1 MIDLF
6 GVGLFFCL
14 IGWLFFGG
22 VGVVDLFFFVCF
34 LFWGW
39 CSGLVFF
46 GVEVDFWLV
55 LFGWGVVL
63 ILLNLFDLV
72 GDDVGFWFVFLLRS
86 VNFLF

>member
-1 MIDLF
+1 LVGDWF
-6 GVGLFFCL
+6 GFCLVWLDWLVGL
-14 IGWLFFGG
+14 
-22 VGVVDLFFFVCF
+22 
-34 LFWGW
+34 
-39 CSGLVFF
+39 GLVVFVGFGFF
-46 GVEVDFWLV
+46 V